1 MAATSI
7 AEQAVAGAY
16 TKEGGTRLATLTMT
30 ESDPT
35 NMNSI
40 VMSTGRVL
48 VLFQNTDGVNAE
60 WVTVKSSKDA
70 YGRYADI
77 DEEDIAATKWG
88 AFLFAPQGW
97 EQTLGGRNLLIDTE
111 STDVDILAIPV

>member
-1 MAATSI
+1 MATAI

-16 TKEGGTRLATLTMT
+16 TKEGGTRLAALTMT

-40 VMSTGRVL
+40 IMSTGRCL
-48 VLFQNTDGVNAE
+48 VLFQNTDAVNAE
-60 WVTVKSSKDA
+60 WVTAKSSQDA
-70 YGRYADI
+70 YGRVADI
-77 DEEDIAATKWG
+77 TEEDIAAAKWG
-88 AFLFAPQGW
+88 AFLFASPGW
-97 EQTLGGRNLLIDTE
+97 EQTFGGRNLLVDTE